1 MAVFPVGI
9 YNAAGQ
15 RAVCCCA
22 RDRPREPRRVR
33 GHLCARTPRRGV
45 GQRPQPG
52 MVCARVRFHPEP
64 RDLSLVAL
72 PALVLPGWWGRGDL
86 FSSSVFFTSF
96 TIITTCLLPSCVGTV

>member
-9 YNAAGQ
+9 YSASGQ

-45 GQRPQPG
+45 GQRPQRG
-52 MVCARVRFHPEP
+52 TVR
-64 RDLSLVAL
+64 AL
-72 PALVLPGWWGRGDL
+72 LALVLPGWWRGVI

-96 TIITTCLLPSCVGTV
+96 TIITTCPLPSCVWTV